1 MANQALAPVTTRRER
16 WSWYLY
22 DFGNSAYASA
32 VYLAVYSVYFKDK
45 VVGGAEGTRLW
56 GVAETI
62 AAIVVLLSGPF
73 LGTLAD
79 FAGSKKRFLLILH
92 RPVLPLYGQPVPHPA
107 GDDHPGHRAFSSWPT
122 SATAPR
128 RSFTTDCCPRSRRR
142 RRWAACRGWAGPLA
156 RSAGS

>member
-1 MANQALAPVTTRRER
+1 MATGLAKPVSTRRER
-16 WSWYLY
+16 WAWYLY

-32 VYLAVYSVYFKDK
+32 VYLAVYSVYFKDR

-79 FAGSKKRFLLILH
+79 FAGSKKRFLLFFTAMSVVFTASLFLIKPGMVVTGIALF
-92 RPVLPLYGQPVPHPA
+92 VLADIGY
-107 GDDHPGHRAFSSWPT
+107 RAAQIFYDGLLPEI
-122 SATAPR
+122 ATQKEMGR
-128 RSFTTDCCPRSRRR
+128 VSGM
-142 RRWAACRGWAGPLA
+142 GWAVGTVG
-156 RSAGS
+156 GS